1 MSQAKRALKK
11 AQEKPLPKNLTLTCS
26 QAVSLS
32 ALSKQ
37 IQELNTAIEA
47 SLKARQEVLQEIAK
61 AHSVPIEQLS
71 AAYRFDGQKL
81 FRQE

>member
-1 MSQAKRALKK
+1 MSATKRQLKK
-11 AQEKPLPKNLTLTCS
+11 AQEKPLPKTLTLTCS

-47 SLKARQEVLQEIAK
+47 SMKARQEVLQEISKGHAI
-61 AHSVPIEQLS
+61 AVDTISSH
-71 AAYRFDGQKL
+71 YRFDGQKL
-81 FRQE
+81 FLP